1 MRRLTLILSDFYL
14 PEEAT
19 HSLPDTQ
26 ELPAL
31 EWLLRYSNSSTHV
44 GDWRAWLLA
53 QTAPGLKYLPIAAIS
68 AHGRIDGRD
77 LDSAWLATPVALEAR
92 LDHVRLLDRGLL
104 RLDDSERA
112 SCCEEFARVFGPQY
126 LLHEGGER
134 GFFLSGLPPI
144 GMPTVDP
151 ARLIGTEI
159 GPALPGREAGELRR
173 LWAEIEMW
181 LHGAAFNAVRERAG
195 KRRVS
200 ALWLWGARSMSAP
213 RGRVEP
219 GSADVA
225 FYGGDPMIA
234 ELNRDVGG
242 RAHGVPSRWAQI
254 ETDAPHVVLEFAA
267 LTGGSH
273 ESLQVLDANWFAP
286 AKSALMSG
294 ELREIDLLA
303 NDRHFGVGARP
314 HWRFW
319 RRRKRWLTQLSRHFP
334 NAKA

>member
-181 LHGAAFNAVRERAG
+181 LHGAAFNNVRERAG
-195 KRRVS
+195 KQRVS
-200 ALWLWGARSMSAP
+200 ALWLWGAQSTPPP
-213 RGRVEP
+213 RERVE
-219 GSADVA
+219 GWRADA
-225 FYGGDPMIA
+225 AYFGGDPMIA
-234 ELNRDVGG
+234 ALSRLDSSPAGAPKQL
-242 RAHGVPSRWAQI
+242 AHIQS
-254 ETDAPHVVLEFAA
+254 DAPHVVVEFAA
-267 LTGGSH
+267 LTGEPH
-273 ESLQVLDANWFAP
+273 ESLETLDTNWFAP
-286 AKSALMSG
+286 AKSALLTG
-294 ELREIDLLA
+294 ELRELELVA
-303 NDRHFGVGARP
+303 NDRRFRIGTRA
-314 HWRFW
+314 HWRVW
-319 RRRKRWLTQLSRHFP
+319 RRRRTWLAQFARLP
-334 NAKA
+334 L